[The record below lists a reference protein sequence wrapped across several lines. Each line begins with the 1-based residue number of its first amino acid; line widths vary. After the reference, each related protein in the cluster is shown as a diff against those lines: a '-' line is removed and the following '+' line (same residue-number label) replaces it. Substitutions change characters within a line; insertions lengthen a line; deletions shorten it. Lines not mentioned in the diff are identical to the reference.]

1 MRRHVL
7 ARTGVVPRPGVA
19 FTEPVSSPEDVPP
32 TTSSGF
38 GLRMEKVLRAAQ
50 REAAE
55 IIASAEQDAA
65 ALLSRT
71 RLDAEAESRERRQ
84 AWADR
89 ERAVAEA
96 VRAGAEQVAVAQR
109 QATENLEAVELEAQR
124 IRGHAHN
131 RAAEIQA
138 AAEEAAAETVRQARL
153 EVERLERV
161 RDASRADLDRVV
173 RTLGGMR
180 DALAYELEARPGDP
194 SHPTSRSQNP
204 QHQNP
209 VPQPRDGGIG
219 IGTRPGDFRRA
230 RTAGIVPD
238 PESGPDVTAPR
249 AAHGSATRH

>member
-1 MRRHVL
+1 M
-7 ARTGVVPRPGVA
+7 A
-19 FTEPVSSPEDVPP
+19 FTEPVSSPEDLPP
-32 TTSSGF
+32 TTNSGF

-55 IIASAEQDAA
+55 IVASAEQDAA
-65 ALLSRT
+65 SLLSRA
-71 RLDAEAESRERRQ
+71 RLDAEAEDRKQRQ

-96 VRAGAEQVAVAQR
+96 VRVGAEQVAVAQR
-109 QATENLEAVELEAQR
+109 QATEILEAVESEAQR

-138 AAEEAAAETVRQARL
+138 AAEEAAAETVQQARL

-161 RDASRADLDRVV
+161 RDASRADLDRVL

-194 SHPTSRSQNP
+194 SPAAPLSRNP
-204 QHQNP
+204 PYQNP
-209 VPQPRDGGIG
+209 VPQPRDRGIG

-238 PESGPDVTAPR
+238 PESGSDGTPPR
-249 AAHGSATRH
+249 AAHGSATRN

>member
-1 MRRHVL
+1 
-7 ARTGVVPRPGVA
+7 
-19 FTEPVSSPEDVPP
+19 
-32 TTSSGF
+32 
-38 GLRMEKVLRAAQ
+38 MEKVLRAAQ

-55 IIASAEQDAA
+55 IIASAAQDAA
-65 ALLSRT
+65 SLLSRT
-71 RLDAEAESRERRQ
+71 RLDAEAEDRERRQ
-84 AWADR
+84 VWADR

-96 VRAGAEQVAVAQR
+96 VRAGAEQVAVAER
-109 QATENLEAVELEAQR
+109 QATEILEAVELEAQR
-124 IRGHAHN
+124 IRGHAHS

-138 AAEEAAAETVRQARL
+138 AAEESAAESVRQARL

-194 SHPTSRSQNP
+194 SRATPMA
-204 QHQNP
+204 QNP
-209 VPQPRDGGIG
+209 VPQPRDRGIG

-238 PESGPDVTAPR
+238 PESGSEATAPR